1 MAGLTG
7 QAAAFAA
14 NTEFWDIPEG
24 TVQKAKDAILD
35 CYGVTLAAKEDAAA
49 TIILDYISEQSCL
62 PKATILGL
70 GIKSSSEN
78 AAFANGVLA
87 HTLDYDDLH
96 VGSGGHTSCVLLP
109 VILALGEERGAS
121 GADIITAYTVGFEI
135 ICRLG
140 RQISLPSKAMGFH
153 TTSLWGPVGAAA
165 AAANLMKL
173 DIPRTRM
180 ALAIASSCASGLAG
194 NFGSMTK
201 GFHCGNSARAGLVA
215 AKLAQKG
222 FTGASDIL
230 EHDCGFIATFS
241 RAPAAPDAMDTLG
254 KVFALADGVEFRLYP
269 GRPESQGAIASALSL
284 VKTQDVAPQ
293 DVEEIIYE
301 TSKKVPNPASEEKF
315 SIEYSMAAV
324 ILDRAAGI
332 AQFRDEAVARP
343 EAQALMRKFTYA
355 HPIGLDGQEGLLTN
369 ERIRLRLRD
378 GREVSHRVDRPRG
391 TLDGAIDTES
401 LVRKYRDCAGSA
413 LSPAQVEGSLDLLCN
428 LENLGNI
435 ADLIG
440 PFSASRN

>member
-1 MAGLTG
+1 M
-7 QAAAFAA
+7 QAAAFVA
-14 NTEFWDIPEG
+14 NTKFRNIPEG
-24 TVQKAKDAILD
+24 AVKKAKDAIHD
-35 CYGVTLAAKEDAAA
+35 CYGVTLAAKDAAAA
-49 TIILDYISEQSCL
+49 TIISDYISEQSCL
-62 PKATILGL
+62 PKATVLGL

-96 VGSGGHTSCVLLP
+96 VGSGGHISCVLLP
-109 VILALGEERGAS
+109 VILALGEEREAS
-121 GADIITAYTVGFEI
+121 GADILTAYIVGFEI

-140 RQISLPSKAMGFH
+140 RQISRQSKALGFH

-165 AAANLMKL
+165 AAASLMKL
-173 DIPRTRM
+173 DIHHTRM
-180 ALAIASSCASGLAG
+180 ALAIAASCASGLAG

-201 GFHCGNSARAGLVA
+201 GFHCGSSARAGLVA

-230 EHDCGFIATFS
+230 ERDRGFITTYS
-241 RAPAAPDAMDTLG
+241 QAPAAPDAMNTLG
-254 KVFALADGVEFRLYP
+254 KAFALADGVEFRLYP
-269 GRPESQGAIASALSL
+269 GRPESQSAIATALCL

-301 TSKKVPNPASEEKF
+301 TSKKVPNPANEEKF

-324 ILDRAAGI
+324 ILDRAAGV
-332 AQFRDEAVARP
+332 AQFRDEAVERP
-343 EAQALMRKFTYA
+343 EARALMRKFTYA
-355 HPIGLDGQEGLLTN
+355 HPIDHGGPEGALN

-378 GREVSHRVDRPRG
+378 GREVSHRVDRPVG
-391 TLDGAIDTES
+391 ILGGEIDTES
-401 LVRKYRDCAGSA
+401 LVMKYRNCAGSA
-413 LSPAQVEGSLDLLCN
+413 LSPTQVEGSLELLRN